1 MNVTHVRRLVGDK
14 LLDAETYWI
23 AAVVGTLINAFGHIL
38 VPWIRGVV
46 DPWMAL
52 VIEFRG
58 SPALTAFSI
67 FLAYA
72 FPLAVGV
79 ISSVLTR
86 YKNRRIESVA
96 DFPERKPDPVFRA
109 DRSGGF
115 VEVGATT
122 REFFRKYDVDS
133 AQKILGAAIWS
144 KIASASEPGGGQI
157 VSFEP
162 ESTSYVVSYAPTG
175 NDQVN
180 IYMTRLPN
188 D

>member
-1 MNVTHVRRLVGDK
+1 M
-14 LLDAETYWI
+14 Y
-23 AAVVGTLINAFGHIL
+23 
-38 VPWIRGVV
+38 
-46 DPWMAL
+46 M
-52 VIEFRG
+52 EFRG
-58 SPALTAFSI
+58 NSALTAFSI

-109 DRSGGF
+109 DRGGVF

-122 REFFRKYDVDS
+122 REFFGKYNVDS
-133 AQKILGAAIWS
+133 AQKMLGTAIWS
-144 KIASASEPGGGQI
+144 KIASASKPGGGQI

-162 ESTSYVVSYAPTG
+162 ENTNYVVSYAPTAD
-175 NDQVN
+175 DQVN
-180 IYMTRLPN
+180 VYMTRLPN